1 MSFLEDQTGKIKRT
15 TSKHAISLAMEGH
28 WREAVEVNLSI
39 IEKFPN
45 DIDAHN
51 RLGKAYLEMGE
62 YAQAKATY
70 QKALKLDQYNTIA
83 KKNIQRLDLMGE
95 GAAAPN
101 SNTEKADPNLF
112 IEEIG
117 KAGVVNL
124 YQIAPG
130 ERLVKM
136 MAGDKVF
143 LKPQHASLA
152 VENIREEY
160 LGLVPSKFALR
171 LMKLMEGGNKYTC
184 AVVASNE
191 TAISVIIRETY
202 QDPSQAGRVSFPAK
216 GGETGFRSYIK
227 DSVLKYDLDDEED
240 AGDEPDFPGEPD
252 TTGEE
257 SSDDAEQFDDDG
269 GHNGGEDKR

>member
-15 TSKHAISLAMEGH
+15 TSKHAITLAMEGH

-143 LKPQHASLA
+143 LKPQDASLA

-191 TAISVIIRETY
+191 NAISVIIRETY
-202 QDPSQAGRVSFPAK
+202 QDPSQIDQVSFPGRK
-216 GGETGFRSYIK
+216 
-227 DSVLKYDLDDEED
+227 LEEIQ
-240 AGDEPDFPGEPD
+240 PY
-252 TTGEE
+252 
-257 SSDDAEQFDDDG
+257 SSDRIFHADVEEEGLGEAIGFTEDTVEATEEIIEENEEEKDWEQ
-269 GHNGGEDKR
+269 EA

>member
-1 MSFLEDQTGKIKRT
+1 MSFQEDQTGKMKRV
-15 TSKHAISLAMEGH
+15 TSKQAISLAMEGH
-28 WREAVEVNLSI
+28 WEQAVQVNQAI

-45 DIDAHN
+45 DVDAHN
-51 RLGKAYLEMGE
+51 RLGKAYLEMGN

-70 QKALKLDQYNTIA
+70 QKALNLDQYNSIA

-95 GAAAPN
+95 AAAAPN

-117 KAGVVNL
+117 KAGVVSL

-143 LKPQHASLA
+143 LKPQDASLA

-160 LGLVPSKFALR
+160 LGLVPSKYAIR
-171 LMKLMEGGNKYTC
+171 LMKLMAGGNKYTC

-202 QDPSQAGRVSFPAK
+202 QDPSQIDQVSFPGRKLEEIQPYGSDRIFHADIEEE
-216 GGETGFRSYIK
+216 GMGEAVGF
-227 DSVLKYDLDDEED
+227 
-240 AGDEPDFPGEPD
+240 
-252 TTGEE
+252 GEE
-257 SSDDAEQFDDDG
+257 SGEAAEDVSEESD
-269 GHNGGEDKR
+269 EDKEWEQEA

>member
-1 MSFLEDQTGKIKRT
+1 MSIQEDNTGKIKRT
-15 TSKHAISLAMEGH
+15 TSKQAISLAMEGH
-28 WREAVEVNLSI
+28 WQQAVQVNQAI

-45 DIDAHN
+45 DVDAYN

-70 QKALKLDQYNTIA
+70 QKALKLDQYNSIA
-83 KKNIQRLDLMGE
+83 KKNIQRLDLMGDT
-95 GAAAPN
+95 AAAPN
-101 SNTEKADPNLF
+101 SNTEKAEPNLF

-143 LKPQHASLA
+143 LKPQDASLA

-171 LMKLMEGGNKYTC
+171 LIKLMEGGNKYTC

-191 TAISVIIRETY
+191 AAISVIIRETY
-202 QDPSQAGRVSFPAK
+202 QDPSQIDQVSFPGRK
-216 GGETGFRSYIK
+216 LEEIQPYSSDRVFHVEGEEDGLSEAVGFTEDAVEATEEIAEEN
-227 DSVLKYDLDDEED
+227 DEEK
-240 AGDEPDFPGEPD
+240 EW
-252 TTGEE
+252 
-257 SSDDAEQFDDDG
+257 EQ
-269 GHNGGEDKR
+269 EA

>member
-1 MSFLEDQTGKIKRT
+1 MSFHEDQQGKIKRLT
-15 TSKHAISLAMEGH
+15 GKQAISLAMEGR
-28 WREAVEVNLSI
+28 WQESVEVNRAI

-45 DIDAHN
+45 DVEAHN

-62 YAQAKATY
+62 YAQAKTTY
-70 QKALKLDQYNTIA
+70 EKALKLDQYNTIA

-101 SNTEKADPNLF
+101 SNTEKAVPNLF

-130 ERLVKM
+130 DRLVKM

-143 LKPQHASLA
+143 LKSQDASLA
-152 VENIREEY
+152 VMNIREEY

-171 LMKLMEGGNKYTC
+171 LIKLMSGGNKYTC

-191 TAISVIIRETY
+191 NAISVIIRETY
-202 QDPSQAGRVSFPAK
+202 QDPSQIDQVSFPGRK
-216 GGETGFRSYIK
+216 LEEIQPYSDHIFQSELEGEEI
-227 DSVLKYDLDDEED
+227 
-240 AGDEPDFPGEPD
+240 GEGASF
-252 TTGEE
+252 GEE
-257 SSDDAEQFDDDG
+257 SIEAAEEVAEEID
-269 GHNGGEDKR
+269 EDKEWEQEA